1 MSDKILTIDIGT
13 KIKYIVDGFK
23 IYYGGD
29 LYDHLTDAYSRPLG
43 DGDRESLEGE
53 REEIL
58 YVGCLLHDQPEQNWD
73 IEYLHYAILL
83 LTGRFEF
90 ITNDS
95 PQLDRYTGKLK
106 ILTEALDALNSLYEA
121 VKCDK
126 IIVHE
131 DEDRQIIVWRG

>member
-53 REEIL
+53 REKKYYTL
-58 YVGCLLHDQPEQNWD
+58 DVY
-73 IEYLHYAILL
+73 
-83 LTGRFEF
+83 FM
-90 ITNDS
+90 TN
-95 PQLDRYTGKLK
+95 LNK
-106 ILTEALDALNSLYEA
+106 IG
-121 VKCDK
+121 
-126 IIVHE
+126 I
-131 DEDRQIIVWRG
+131 